1 MCALCFCSAV
11 MTSTRALNSRAGCSH
26 IRHKRTPVYQT
37 QTKLYPWI
45 VAGIFVFC
53 DRFLH
58 SPGARNS
65 SISVIR
71 PYFKLKVN
79 LPSKPPAKPR
89 VSARRELVRVRT
101 VLIVAINS
109 QLIFTCIQSTTGECL
124 GMKCELARCLSCCSL
139 ARSFYLLIKHC
150 TMRCARV

>member
-1 MCALCFCSAV
+1 MFIKSNWVCSCAMCALCFCSAV
-11 MTSTRALNSRAGCSH
+11 MTSTRALNAPAGFSY
-26 IRHKRTPVYQT
+26 ILHKRTPVYQT

-79 LPSKPPAKPR
+79 LQSKPPAKPR
-89 VSARRELVRVRT
+89 VSAGRELVESTYGNPGDQLAADLYLYPINDWRMSWREMRVGT
-101 VLIVAINS
+101 LFI
-109 QLIFTCIQSTTGECL
+109 LL
-124 GMKCELARCLSCCSL
+124 LSGP
-139 ARSFYLLIKHC
+139 
-150 TMRCARV
+150 